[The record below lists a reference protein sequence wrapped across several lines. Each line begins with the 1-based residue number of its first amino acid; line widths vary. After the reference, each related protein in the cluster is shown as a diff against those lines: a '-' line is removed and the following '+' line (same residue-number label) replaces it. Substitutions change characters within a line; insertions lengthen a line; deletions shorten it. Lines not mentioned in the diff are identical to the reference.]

1 MPNSA
6 AWASENCPLTPH
18 RITRPISAIDQI
30 AACVKRKTTKS
41 GKQNESAAA
50 ATKPMVHTVRM
61 ALR

>member
-1 MPNSA
+1 
-6 AWASENCPLTPH
+6 
-18 RITRPISAIDQI
+18 
-30 AACVKRKTTKS
+30 VKRKTMKS

>member
-1 MPNSA
+1 MPNRP
-6 AWASENCPLTPH
+6 AWAKENWPLTPH
-18 RITRPISAIDQI
+18 RITSPTSAIAQI
-30 AACVKRKTTKS
+30 AAWVKRKTMKS